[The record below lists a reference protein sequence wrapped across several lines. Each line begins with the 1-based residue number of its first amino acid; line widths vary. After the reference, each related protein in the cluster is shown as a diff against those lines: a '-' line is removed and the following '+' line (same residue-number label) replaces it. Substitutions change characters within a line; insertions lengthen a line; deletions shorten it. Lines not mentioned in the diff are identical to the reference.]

1 MGVYADTLADI
12 NTQIDR
18 TEFEIDAIEGTKSMT
33 IYVYQEAAGVG
44 PSYTKYARDGQTLLY
59 THTGTGGLEKMATD
73 WRTANPTATAS
84 DDAVMDGGMYYIWSK
99 VQDSRFETEM
109 KGSELTTL
117 KQFQTYLTRKAAHYQ
132 AIVDNGEDPTG
143 LDLEDLADI
152 EALAP

>member
-1 MGVYADTLADI
+1 MGVYADQLADI
-12 NTQIDR
+12 NEKLDR
-18 TEFEIDAIEGTKSMT
+18 ATFEIDAIEGTKSLN
-33 IYVYQEAAGVG
+33 IKVYQGAANEG
-44 PSYTKYARDGQTLLY
+44 PSYTKYARDGATLLY
-59 THTGTGGLEKMATD
+59 DFTGTGGIEAMVTE
-73 WRTANPTATAS
+73 WRTANPTATAE
-84 DDAVMDGGMYYIWSK
+84 DDAVADGGMYYVWSK

-117 KQFQTYLTRKAAHYQ
+117 KSFQTYLTRKAAHYQ